1 MIAFL
6 RGEVASVGVSG
17 AVIDVNGIGF
27 SLGMSTRSVSSLPP
41 MGEQVQV
48 WTYLQTSDAGIAL
61 YGFSTDEERLLFNK
75 LIAVSGVG
83 PKVALSALSS
93 FSPGDLSM
101 AIADGDDKR
110 IATIPGIGR
119 KTAQRIIL
127 ELKGALSDVPNLF
140 TSATGQALTSHD
152 EVSIALLGMGFTTV
166 EIELALRD
174 YDGAVSDEAA
184 AIRYALKRLGVSR

>member
-6 RGEVASVGVSG
+6 RGNLASVGIAGV
-17 AVIDVNGIGF
+17 VIDVNGIGF
-27 SLGMSTRSVSSLPP
+27 SLGMSTRSLSSLPP
-41 MGEQVQV
+41 VGEQVQL
-48 WTYLQTSDAGIAL
+48 WTYLQTSDAGMAL
-61 YGFSTDEERLLFNK
+61 YGFSSDEERRFFSK

-101 AIADGDDKR
+101 AIAKDDDKR

-127 ELKGALSDVPNLF
+127 ELKGALSNEPNLF
-140 TSATGQALTSHD
+140 TLVAEQAVD
-152 EVSIALLGMGFTTV
+152 GRVEVSAALLGMGFTTA

-174 YDGAVSDEAA
+174 YDGVASDSAE
-184 AIRYALKRLGVSR
+184 AIRYALKRLGASH